1 MYVTTLLEMNGNG
14 SVFFTLII
22 KIMKI
27 MAIISNRQG
36 EVSRHLSFNLCL
48 EFVKWNLHFHS

>member
-1 MYVTTLLEMNGNG
+1 MYVTTLLEMNENG

-48 EFVKWNLHFHS
+48 EFVK